1 MNTVFSKSTDAK
13 IVRLV
18 TAQDCDSAIDKLP
31 EQQRALA
38 ANFKGKPGQMV
49 LLPSSGDF
57 DAFLGLGK
65 GEDAF
70 ALGAAAL
77 TLPEGDWKMSGLPAA
92 IDPTLAAIAW
102 AIGGYQFTRFKTATR
117 AAARLVLPDD
127 ADAGEASNISAAVA
141 LTRDLV
147 NSPADVMGPDGLESA
162 FRQLAENHGAECRV
176 TKGDA
181 LLEANYPMI
190 HAVGRAAGEA
200 PRLLELEWGN
210 PEHPRLA
217 LVGKGV
223 CFDSGGLDIKA
234 AQYMRL
240 MKKDMG
246 GAANAMGLAA
256 MVMTSNLPVRL
267 HLLVPAVENAIASD
281 AMRPGDI
288 LTSRSGLTVEVDN
301 TDAEGRLVLADAL
314 TRATE
319 EDCDLV
325 LDFATLTGAARVALG
340 PELAP
345 FYTDDDDF
353 ALSLSAAGGLV
364 ADPVWRMPLWDG
376 YEGEI
381 DGEISDLV
389 NSATMPMAGSITAAL
404 FLRRFV
410 GGANWAHFDIFAWN
424 PKAKHGRPKGGE
436 MLAARAVYLSL
447 KNRFLP

>member
-1 MNTVFSKSTDAK
+1 MNTVFSKSTNAK
-13 IVRLV
+13 TVRLV
-18 TAQDCDSAIDKLP
+18 TAPECESAINGLP
-31 EQQRALA
+31 DQQRALA
-38 ANFKGKPGQMV
+38 ANFTAKPGQMV
-49 LLPSSGDF
+49 LLPSGGDF

-65 GEDAF
+65 GDDAF

-77 TLPEGDWKMSGLPAA
+77 TLPEGDWKMSGLPST
-92 IDPTLAAIAW
+92 IDPTLASIAW
-102 AIGGYQFTRFKTATR
+102 ALGAYKFTRFKAATR
-117 AAARLVLPDD
+117 QPARLVLPED
-127 ADAGEASNISAAVA
+127 ADHDEAINVSSAVK

-147 NSPADVMGPDGLESA
+147 NSPADVMGPDGLEAA
-162 FRQLAENHGAECRV
+162 FRQLAETHSAACRV

-181 LLEANYPMI
+181 LLEENYPMI

-246 GAANAMGLAA
+246 GAANAMGLAS
-256 MVMTSNLPVRL
+256 MVMTANLPVRL

-319 EDCDLV
+319 DACDLV

-345 FYTDDDDF
+345 FYTDDDEF
-353 ALSLSAAGGLV
+353 ARSLSEAGTIV

-410 GGANWAHFDIFAWN
+410 GDANWAHFDIFAWN
-424 PKAKHGRPKGGE
+424 PKAQHGRPKGGE
-436 MLAARAVYLSL
+436 MLASRAVYLSL